1 VFECVCCRC
10 RGQCEAAR
18 ALISIR
24 GIGTYHHDSSSAS
37 SRFIN
42 GAFSSNLRNDFLPIQ
57 AVASSGSLLPP
68 VDSGIA
74 EPSSSAASASGAS
87 GLYTTSIS
95 RSNNVEPA
103 FAAASSGGHYA
114 TLPLA
119 AQGGSTV
126 EQPVLNGP
134 SQLAALAA
142 HCRSVFESDSIIHS
156 NLDRRFNSEYQDL
169 HDEVPRDYL
178 QIKKREV
185 DLKAT
190 LDAFRQYSEVVSEL
204 IILQQQLP
212 ADMHVIKAAADLGGL
227 AGGEKF
233 KVGHVVFK
241 FARDWLGIYGAFGG
255 SVLRR
260 W

>member
-1 VFECVCCRC
+1 M
-10 RGQCEAAR
+10 
-18 ALISIR
+18 
-24 GIGTYHHDSSSAS
+24 
-37 SRFIN
+37 
-42 GAFSSNLRNDFLPIQ
+42 
-57 AVASSGSLLPP
+57 
-68 VDSGIA
+68 A
-74 EPSSSAASASGAS
+74 EPSSSAASCASE
-87 GLYTTSIS
+87 LYTTSIS

-103 FAAASSGGHYA
+103 APSGGHYA

-126 EQPVLNGP
+126 EQPILSGP
-134 SQLAALAA
+134 SELVALAA
-142 HCRSVFESDSIIHS
+142 HCRSVFESDSIIRS
-156 NLDRRFNSEYQDL
+156 NLGRRFNTEYQDL

-212 ADMHVIKAAADLGGL
+212 ADMRVIKAAADLGGL

-241 FARDWLGIYGAFGG
+241 FARDWLGIYGADGCQN
-255 SVLRR
+255 SRYSD
-260 W
+260 